1 MINRTF
7 RLPSARRPA
16 GRLLTAA
23 GAALCLAASPALAE
37 WEPPPPMP
45 DEFDWVQLVSG
56 EWLKGE
62 IRAMYQDSMEF
73 DSEELDLLSLDLE
86 DITVIRSAQV
96 LAVRFTGERVARGKL
111 LVQGEDVSVID
122 EESQER
128 FTRADLLTI
137 SRAAQRRR
145 DYWSGD
151 VSLGGNF
158 RSGNTDQTEF
168 STSVALKRRTVESRI
183 TLDYL
188 ANFTRNN
195 GVESANNHRL
205 KLDWDRFMSDK
216 FFIRPLFGEWYRDP
230 FQNIAS
236 RFTGGT
242 GAGYQLIDSKKTDWS
257 VFAGPSRQ
265 ATQYAEV
272 EEGASDTESSWALS
286 IGTDYETELTKWLD
300 FTYTYSAQVTSE
312 AAGKYNHH
320 MVGTLE
326 FDLIGSLEL
335 DVSLVWDRIESPK
348 PNADGTI
355 PEKDDYRLI
364 LGLGYDF

>member
-1 MINRTF
+1 MTSPDSTTVR
-7 RLPSARRPA
+7 PARRLAQVSLAVLAVLAWPA
-16 GRLLTAA
+16 HADWA
-23 GAALCLAASPALAE
+23 
-37 WEPPPPMP
+37 PPPPMP

-62 IRAMYQDSMEF
+62 IRGMYRDSMEF

-86 DITVIRSAQV
+86 DITEIRSAQR
-96 LAVRFTGERVARGKL
+96 LATRFSGDRIVSGKL
-111 LVQGEDVSVID
+111 LVQGNDVTVID
-122 EESQER
+122 GESRER
-128 FTRADLLTI
+128 FVRADLLTI
-137 SRAAQRRR
+137 SRAAKSRR

-151 VSLGGNF
+151 ITLGGLF
-158 RSGNTDQTEF
+158 RSGNTDQTEL
-168 STSVALKRRTVESRI
+168 STSVNLKRRTVESRI

-205 KLDWDRFMSDK
+205 KLDWDRFMSDR

-230 FQNIAS
+230 FLNIDA

-242 GAGYQLIDSKKTDWS
+242 GAGYQLIDSKKTEWS

-265 ATQYAEV
+265 ATRYVDV

-300 FTYTYSAQVTSE
+300 FTYNYSAQITSE

>member
-1 MINRTF
+1 MTRPPWTTNR
-7 RLPSARRPA
+7 PARRLA
-16 GRLLTAA
+16 QAWL
-23 GAALCLAASPALAE
+23 AALAVLALPAQAD
-37 WEPPPPMP
+37 WAPPPPMP

-62 IRAMYQDSMEF
+62 IRAMYQDTMEF

-86 DITVIRSAQV
+86 DITVIRSAQR
-96 LAVRFTGERVARGKL
+96 LAVRFDGERIASGKL
-111 LVQGEDVSVID
+111 LLEGDDVTVID
-122 EESQER
+122 GESQER
-128 FTRADLLTI
+128 FTRGDLLTI
-137 SRAAQRRR
+137 SRAAKRRR

-151 VSLGGNF
+151 VSVGGNF
-158 RSGNTDQTEF
+158 RSGNTEQTEL
-168 STSVALKRRTVESRI
+168 SVSAALKRRTVDSRA

-195 GVESANNHRL
+195 GIDSANNHRL
-205 KLDWDRFMSDK
+205 QLNWDRFMSDK

-230 FQNIAS
+230 FQNIEA
-236 RFTGGT
+236 RYTVGT
-242 GAGYQLIDSKKTDWS
+242 GAGYQIIDSGKTDWS

-265 ATQYAEV
+265 STKFLQV
-272 EEGASDTESSWALS
+272 EEGAADSEGSWALS

-300 FTYTYSAQVTSE
+300 FTYEYSAQITSE

-326 FDLIGSLEL
+326 FDLVGSLDL

-348 PNADGTI
+348 RNADGTI
-355 PEKDDYRLI
+355 PEKNDYRLI

>member
-1 MINRTF
+1 MTRPPWTTS
-7 RLPSARRPA
+7 RPARRLA
-16 GRLLTAA
+16 QIFL
-23 GAALCLAASPALAE
+23 AALAVLALPAQAD

-62 IRAMYQDSMEF
+62 IRAMYEDSMEF

-86 DITVIRSAQV
+86 DITVIRSAQQ
-96 LAVRFTGERVARGKL
+96 LAVRFTGDRVARGKL
-111 LVQGEDVSVID
+111 LMEGSDVTVID
-122 EESQER
+122 GESQER
-128 FTRADLLTI
+128 FTRVDLLTI
-137 SRAAQRRR
+137 SRAATSRR

-168 STSVALKRRTVESRI
+168 STSIALKRRTVESRI

-205 KLDWDRFMSDK
+205 KLDWDRFVSDK

-230 FQNIAS
+230 FQNIDS

-242 GAGYQLIDSKKTDWS
+242 GAGYQLIDSKKTEWS
-257 VFAGPSRQ
+257 VFAGPAYQ
-265 ATQYAEV
+265 WTLFDEV
-272 EEGASDTESSWALS
+272 EPGEDDSEGTWALS
-286 IGTDYETELTKWLD
+286 AGTTFDHEITGDIDFRYDYR
-300 FTYTYSAQVTSE
+300 FQITSE
-312 AAGKYNHH
+312 DAGRYNHH
-320 MVGTLE
+320 MIAGFV
-326 FDLIGSLEL
+326 FDLTDDLSM
-335 DVSLVWDRIESPK
+335 DVSLVWDRIEKPK
-348 PNADGTI
+348 PDADGSL
-355 PEKDDYRLI
+355 PEQDDYRLI
-364 LGLGYDF
+364 FGLGYDF

>member
-1 MINRTF
+1 MTNLRSTTT
-7 RLPSARRPA
+7 RPARRLAQVFLATLAVIAWPA
-16 GRLLTAA
+16 QAD
-23 GAALCLAASPALAE
+23 

-62 IRAMYQDSMEF
+62 IRGMYQDSMEF
-73 DSEELDLLSLDLE
+73 DSEELDLQSLDLE
-86 DITVIRSAQV
+86 DITVIRSAQR
-96 LAVRFTGERVARGKL
+96 LAVRFMGDRVARGKL
-111 LVQGEDVSVID
+111 LMEGDDVTVID
-122 EESQER
+122 DESQER
-128 FTRADLLTI
+128 FTRSDLLTI

-151 VSLGGNF
+151 ISLGGNF
-158 RSGNTDQTEF
+158 RSGNTDQAEL

-195 GVESANNHRL
+195 GIESANNHRL
-205 KLDWDRFMSDK
+205 KLNWDRFMSDK
-216 FFIRPLFGEWYRDP
+216 FFLRPLFGEWYRDP
-230 FQNIAS
+230 FQNIEA
-236 RFTGGT
+236 RYTVGT
-242 GAGYQLIDSKKTDWS
+242 GAGYQFIDSGKTEWS

-265 ATQYAEV
+265 ATRFIDV
-272 EEGASDTESSWALS
+272 EEGAADSEGSWALS
-286 IGTDYETELTKWLD
+286 IGTDYETELTRWLD
-300 FTYTYSAQVTSE
+300 FTYEYSAQITSE

-326 FDLIGSLEL
+326 FDLVGSLDL

-348 PNADGTI
+348 PNADGRI

>member
-1 MINRTF
+1 MTSLPLTTNR
-7 RLPSARRPA
+7 PARRLA
-16 GRLLTAA
+16 QTF
-23 GAALCLAASPALAE
+23 LAAVAVLALPAQAD
-37 WEPPPPMP
+37 WTPPPPMP
-45 DEFDWVQLVSG
+45 DDFDWVQLVSG

-62 IRAMYQDSMEF
+62 IRAMYEDSMEF

-86 DITVIRSAQV
+86 DITVIRSAQR
-96 LAVRFTGERVARGKL
+96 LAVRFTGERIASGKL
-111 LVQGEDVSVID
+111 LLEGDDLTVID
-122 EESQER
+122 GESQER
-128 FTRADLLTI
+128 FTRVDLLTI
-137 SRAAQRRR
+137 SRAATSRR

-168 STSVALKRRTVESRI
+168 STSIALKRRTVESRI

-205 KLDWDRFMSDK
+205 KLDWDRFVSDK
-216 FFIRPLFGEWYRDP
+216 FFIRPLFGEWYQDP
-230 FQNIAS
+230 FQNIDS

-265 ATQYAEV
+265 ATRYAEV

-300 FTYTYSAQVTSE
+300 FTYTYSAQITSE

-326 FDLIGSLEL
+326 FDLIGSLDL

-348 PNADGTI
+348 PNADGSI

>member
-1 MINRTF
+1 MTSLDSTTVRPPR
-7 RLPSARRPA
+7 RLAQVLLATLAVLAWPA
-16 GRLLTAA
+16 HAD
-23 GAALCLAASPALAE
+23 

-62 IRAMYQDSMEF
+62 IRGMYQDSMEF

-86 DITVIRSAQV
+86 DITVIRSGQR
-96 LAVRFTGERVARGKL
+96 LAVRFTGDRVARGKL
-111 LVQGEDVSVID
+111 LVQGNDVTVI
-122 EESQER
+122 EGESQER
-128 FTRADLLTI
+128 FVRGDVLTVT
-137 SRAAQRRR
+137 RAAQTRR

-151 VSLGGNF
+151 ITIGGNF

-168 STSVALKRRTVESRI
+168 STSIALQRRTVESRI

-195 GVESANNHRL
+195 GIESANNHRL
-205 KLDWDRFMSDK
+205 KLNWDRFMSDK

-230 FQNIAS
+230 FLNIDA

-242 GAGYQLIDSKKTDWS
+242 GAGYQLIDSKKTEWS

-265 ATQYAEV
+265 ATRYFEV

-300 FTYTYSAQVTSE
+300 FTYNYSAQITSE

-348 PNADGTI
+348 PNADGSI

>member
-1 MINRTF
+1 MTCLDSTTVR
-7 RLPSARRPA
+7 PARRLA
-16 GRLLTAA
+16 RVFLATLVV
-23 GAALCLAASPALAE
+23 LAAPAQAD

-62 IRAMYQDSMEF
+62 IRGMYRDSMEF

-86 DITVIRSAQV
+86 DITVIRSGQR
-96 LAVRFTGERVARGKL
+96 LAVRFTGDRVARGKL
-111 LVQGEDVSVID
+111 LMEGNDVTVI
-122 EESQER
+122 EGESQER
-128 FTRADLLTI
+128 FVRGDVLTVT
-137 SRAAQRRR
+137 RAAQTRR

-151 VSLGGNF
+151 ISLGGNF

-168 STSVALKRRTVESRI
+168 SASVALQRRTVESRI

-205 KLDWDRFMSDK
+205 KLNWDRFMSDR

-230 FQNIAS
+230 FLNIDA

-242 GAGYQLIDSKKTDWS
+242 GAGYQLIDSKKTEWS

-265 ATQYAEV
+265 ATRYFEV

-300 FTYTYSAQVTSE
+300 FTYNYSAQITSE

-348 PNADGTI
+348 PSADGTI

>member
-1 MINRTF
+1 MTSLHSTTVR
-7 RLPSARRPA
+7 SARRLAQVFLATLAVLAWPA
-16 GRLLTAA
+16 CAD
-23 GAALCLAASPALAE
+23 

-62 IRAMYQDSMEF
+62 IRGMYQDSMEF

-86 DITVIRSAQV
+86 DITVIRSGQR
-96 LAVRFTGERVARGKL
+96 LAVRFTGDRVARGKL
-111 LVQGEDVSVID
+111 LVQGNDVTVI
-122 EESQER
+122 EGESQER
-128 FTRADLLTI
+128 FVRGDVLTVT
-137 SRAAQRRR
+137 RAAQTRR

-151 VSLGGNF
+151 ISLGGNF

-168 STSVALKRRTVESRI
+168 SASVALQRRTVESRI

-205 KLDWDRFMSDK
+205 KLNWDRFMSDR
-216 FFIRPLFGEWYRDP
+216 FFLRPLFGEWYRDP
-230 FQNIAS
+230 FQNIDA

-242 GAGYQLIDSKKTDWS
+242 GAGYQLIDSKKTEWS

-265 ATQYAEV
+265 ATRYFEV

-300 FTYTYSAQVTSE
+300 FTYNYSAQITSE